1 MPDIQKLSKADETK
15 ARALLA
21 RVDGLLDKAR
31 TGREELGRTY
41 VDIGIG
47 LEEVQ
52 ASRAWILVAHSF
64 DSYIKEHCEPRF
76 NRKRNQLYAY
86 KSAAEN
92 LLPHFT
98 REQLVSM
105 GVTKAIALSGYV
117 KEVGGKKP
125 PETLYA
131 AAINPD
137 VKVEDFEV
145 SVADARHIKREPGKW
160 RVFKIWATDEEWAE
174 IETAM
179 AAALAHAQLGPD
191 KSESTLQ
198 KVALIR
204 MSQEC
209 ISSWPCTENV

>member
-21 RVDGLLDKAR
+21 RVDGLLETAR
-31 TGREELGRTY
+31 ASREALEKTY
-41 VDIGIG
+41 LDIGIA
-47 LEEVQ
+47 LRDVKET
-52 ASRAWILVAHSF
+52 RAWLAGPFHSF
-64 DSYIKEHCEPRF
+64 DAYVIEWCEPRF
-76 NRKRNQLYAY
+76 NRKRNTLYSY
-86 KSAAEN
+86 KAAAEQ
-92 LLPHFT
+92 LLPHFS
-98 REQLVSM
+98 REQLVGM

-117 KEVGGKKP
+117 RETGKKP

-209 ISSWPCTENV
+209 ISSWPQTV